1 VNQLFKT
8 KMNKK
13 NFLIDIQLND
23 TFKPEFLAL
32 IPDQRKTI
40 NNLMNEGIIH
50 SYSLAIDRSKLW
62 VVMETENEKQVMD
75 ALASFPLIKFMNPEI
90 HELAFH
96 DSIHSGFPHLSL
108 N

>member
-1 VNQLFKT
+1 
-8 KMNKK
+8 MNKK
-13 NFLIDIQLND
+13 NYLIDIQLKD
-23 TFKPEFLAL
+23 TFKPEFFVL
-32 IPDQRKTI
+32 IPKQRKLI
-40 NNLMNEGIIH
+40 NELMNEGIIH

-62 VVMETENEKQVMD
+62 IVMETENENQVMD
-75 ALASFPLIKFMNPEI
+75 VLATFPLIKFMNPDI

>member
-1 VNQLFKT
+1 
-8 KMNKK
+8 MNKK
-13 NFLIDIQLND
+13 NYLVDIQLKY
-23 TFKPEFLAL
+23 TFKPEFFVL
-32 IPDQRKTI
+32 IPKQRKLI
-40 NNLMNEGIIH
+40 NELMNEGIIH

-62 VVMETENEKQVMD
+62 IVMETENENQVMD
-75 ALASFPLIKFMNPEI
+75 VLATFPLIKFMNPDI

>member
-1 VNQLFKT
+1 
-8 KMNKK
+8 MNKK
-13 NFLIDIQLND
+13 KFLIDIQLKD
-23 TFKPEFLAL
+23 TFKPEFFVL
-32 IPDQRKTI
+32 IPKQRKLVDE
-40 NNLMNEGIIH
+40 LMNEGIIQ

-62 VVMETENEKQVMD
+62 IVMETENEKQVMD
-75 ALASFPLIKFMNPEI
+75 VLATFPLIKFMNPDI